1 MALTEVEIF
10 HPIVQK
16 GLDDAGYIN
25 RMTSYFNKLNCLDE
39 EMLLTFIKESQPDN
53 YQKLQERCDNPDKKI
68 IERVVEEVDS
78 SSVLNVLKREID
90 IENLSFR
97 TFFQKPEKH
106 AWVTDADK
114 LFSKNIFSYVHE
126 LNYYGSEEIDF
137 GIFINGLPI
146 GSMELKYTTAASH
159 YTYRDAITQYQE
171 RVKSSKKDNIVN
183 RYLDYK
189 KGALFHIALDE
200 KEAHVCTM
208 LRENNVYFLPFNK
221 GIGKGIEQGAGNE
234 EMGAELPTSY
244 IWNEILKPERLSEI
258 IYDFMFYENQFD
270 DDGNKVGEILIFP
283 RYHQLNVVNKVTA
296 KIVVDKTK
304 NNYLIQH
311 SAGSGKSNSIVWLAH
326 RLSSLHDDAGERI
339 FTSVIIVNDRK
350 VVIKQ
355 LQENIKNLDT
365 LVLDELVC
373 ITRNKSTRLAQAID
387 DKKHIIITT
396 LQAFLNVERKLKEDN
411 SDKRFAI
418 IIDESHSSTEGLD
431 IEAVCESL
439 SKGGTS
445 SSKPDNVSFIGFTAT
460 PKDTTLAK
468 FGKYIGKNADG
479 KDVYEPFDNYSMKQA
494 IQEGFILDVLA
505 SYVEVKAHCDVLKIS
520 ADDPKVTKKLAKDVL
535 EKFVREE
542 AVSIP
547 DKVQIIMEHF
557 INNVYG
563 KHNGEAKA
571 MIVTD
576 GIAEVIEYD
585 TAIREYIKNSSEDF
599 VKDIKHLVAFSGE
612 KDGKTENDYNQLR
625 PINGEIN
632 LERAFNTKEYQIL
645 VVANKYQTGYDQPK
659 LVAMYIDKAL
669 HDVQAVQTLSRLNR
683 PYHHPNEKSTYILD
697 FVNNYEDIK
706 AAFSRFY
713 QTTTLCTN
721 ISKDKLDEAYQDV
734 VSLPVIDL
742 GSISD
747 FSYLVQ
753 LENPSIEDKLKMAR
767 LVSVCVQRMEELDL
781 SVRKNML
788 ARMSLYFRMFVLL
801 KQITDVSEPEYE
813 DLSQFLENVLNSFS
827 HTRGGNKSLIDGLK
841 KKVLVTTTKITQENV
856 GTDEYSDNGE
866 MVRDIKGKAYSGE
879 TTDDEKEYLSVV
891 VDEVNI
897 ALGNSGSNENATII
911 IQKLH
916 NDNGLKVYA
925 RLNEYSDYEGKF
937 KRAYIEIITNM
948 LKNHEIDT
956 RSYSE
961 FIKSDRIIRLA
972 KATYNL
978 FK

>member
-1 MALTEVEIF
+1 M
-10 HPIVQK
+10 
-16 GLDDAGYIN
+16 
-25 RMTSYFNKLNCLDE
+25 
-39 EMLLTFIKESQPDN
+39 
-53 YQKLQERCDNPDKKI
+53 
-68 IERVVEEVDS
+68 
-78 SSVLNVLKREID
+78 
-90 IENLSFR
+90 
-97 TFFQKPEKH
+97 
-106 AWVTDADK
+106 
-114 LFSKNIFSYVHE
+114 
-126 LNYYGSEEIDF
+126 NYYESEEIDF
-137 GIFINGLPI
+137 GVFVNGLPV
-146 GSMELKYTTAASH
+146 GSMELKYTMATSH
-159 YTYRDAITQYQE
+159 YTYRDAIEQYQE
-171 RVKSSKKDNIVN
+171 RVNSSKKDGEVN
-183 RYLDYK
+183 RYLDYM

-208 LRENNVYFLPFNK
+208 LRDQNIYFLPFNK
-221 GIGKGIEQGAGNE
+221 GVGQGIEQGAGNE
-234 EMGAELPTSY
+234 QIGSELPTSY
-244 IWNEILKPERLSEI
+244 IWNEILKPEKLSEI

-283 RYHQLNVVNKVTA
+283 RYHQLNVVDKVTA
-296 KIVVDKTK
+296 SIKVDKTK

-326 RLSSLHDDAGERI
+326 RLSALHDDNGERI
-339 FTSVIIVNDRK
+339 FTSVIVVNDRK

-355 LQENIKNLDT
+355 LQANIKNLDT

-373 ITRNKSTRLAQAID
+373 ITRDKSTRLAQAID
-387 DKKHIIITT
+387 EKKHIIITT

-439 SKGGTS
+439 TKGGTS
-445 SSKPDNVSFIGFTAT
+445 SNKPENVSFIGFTAT

-468 FGKYIGKNADG
+468 FGCYVGKNSDD
-479 KDVYEPFDNYSMKQA
+479 KDVYTPFDNYSMKQA

-535 EKFVREE
+535 EKFVQEE
-542 AVSIP
+542 AVSVP
-547 DKVQIIMEHF
+547 EKVQIIMEHF

-585 TAIREYIKNSSEDF
+585 SAIKEYIKNSSEDF
-599 VKDIKHLVAFSGE
+599 VKDIRHLIAFSGE
-612 KDGKTENDYNQLR
+612 KDGKTENDYNKLQ
-625 PINGEIN
+625 PINGEVN
-632 LERAFNTKEYQIL
+632 LERAFNTKDYQIL

-659 LVAMYIDKAL
+659 LVAMYIDKTL

-683 PYHHPNEKSTYILD
+683 PYHYPNEKATYILD
-697 FVNNYEDIK
+697 FVNKYEDIK

-721 ISKDKLDEAYQDV
+721 ISKDKLEEVYQDV
-734 VSLPVIDL
+734 ISLPVIDAKDVT
-742 GSISD
+742 D
-747 FSYLVQ
+747 FSYLIK
-753 LENPSIEDKLKMAR
+753 LENPSVEDKIKMAG
-767 LVSVCVQRMEELDL
+767 LISVCVRSIERLDL

-788 ARMSLYFRMFVLL
+788 TRMSLYFRIYILL
-801 KQITDVSEPEYE
+801 KQITDVQESEYE
-813 DLSQFLENVLNSFS
+813 DLSRFLENVLNSFS
-827 HTRGGNKSLIDGLK
+827 YSRGGNKSLIDGLK
-841 KKVLVTTTKITQENV
+841 KKVLITTSKITQEDV
-856 GTDEYSDNGE
+856 GTDEYGDNGE
-866 MVRDIKGKAYSGE
+866 MIRDIKGKTYSGE

-897 ALGNSGSNENATII
+897 ALGNNGSDERATVI

-916 NDNGLKVYA
+916 DDKSLKVYA
-925 RLNEYSDYEGKF
+925 RLNEYSDYESKF
-937 KRAYIEIITNM
+937 KRAYIEIITTM
-948 LKNHEIDT
+948 LKEREIDT
-956 RSYSE
+956 KSYSE
-961 FIKSDRIIRLA
+961 FIKNDRIIRLS

-978 FK
+978 FKY